1 MVNLIYDFMLNT
13 LIGESSTIP
22 NVELMAT
29 LLTWVSIVLIFG
41 ALVRF
46 VIWLFKCVS
55 GAWIWRK

>member
-1 MVNLIYDFMLNT
+1 MVGMIYDFILNK
-13 LIGESSTIP
+13 LIGSSEIADA
-22 NVELMAT
+22 ELMAT
-29 LLTWVSIVLIFG
+29 LLTWAAIVLIFA

>member
-1 MVNLIYDFMLNT
+1 MVGLIYDFILNN
-13 LIGESSTIP
+13 LIGSSDIA
-22 NVELMAT
+22 NAELMAT
-29 LLTWVSIVLIFG
+29 LLTWAAIVLIFG